1 MKEGHTWL
9 TVPVKTKSKFKDLPI
24 DKLEIANDTQPRWA
38 QRHWLAI
45 QSHYGK
51 ASYFPQHTSYF
62 QDLYSQHWDYLID
75 IIRNSTGH
83 LLDILAI
90 RTPLLFSSQMDV
102 SGKKDELILNLC
114 RLVGATHYVS
124 GPLGRDYIR
133 EHLFREAGIAVTY
146 HDYKHPQYP
155 QAYPGFEPYM
165 STVDLLFNCGS
176 DSLNIIM
183 SGNVTKA
190 EIEALNKV

>member
-9 TVPVKTKSKFKDLPI
+9 TVPVKTKSKFGDLPI

-38 QRHWLAI
+38 QKHWLAI

-51 ASYFPQHTSYF
+51 AAYFPQHTSYF
-62 QDLYSQHWDYLID
+62 QELYSQHWDYLID
-75 IIRNSTGH
+75 IVRNSTGH

-102 SGKKDELILNLC
+102 TGKKDDLILNLC
-114 RLVGATHYVS
+114 RAVGATHYMS
-124 GPLGRDYIR
+124 GPLGRNYIR
-133 EHLFREAGIAVTY
+133 EQPFREAGIGLTY
-146 HDYKHPQYP
+146 HDYNHPQYP